1 MAKSG
6 AGSIALGESLFAM
19 RVTTIAYWAHALVS
33 RYAIPKTL
41 SKLLANAGVKGGA
54 KSRTSK

>member
-1 MAKSG
+1 M
-6 AGSIALGESLFAM
+6 ALGESLFAM

-41 SKLLANAGVKGGA
+41 SKLLAIAGVKGGA